1 MGFFEDDGFGIEDFF
16 KNITNAGNIDS
27 MENNRKK
34 YTNKSSN
41 NVTNMPENQVITEKN
56 IFLIFDF
63 SKFKEIHV
71 EIGDEKDINDYNEEF
86 LTGRKS
92 LEISNDDKIIERY
105 TIPKEINDKELKWT
119 FNNGILE
126 VIFKRW
132 KMKKWLLR

>member
-126 VIFKRW
+126 VIFKR
-132 KMKKWLLR
+132 